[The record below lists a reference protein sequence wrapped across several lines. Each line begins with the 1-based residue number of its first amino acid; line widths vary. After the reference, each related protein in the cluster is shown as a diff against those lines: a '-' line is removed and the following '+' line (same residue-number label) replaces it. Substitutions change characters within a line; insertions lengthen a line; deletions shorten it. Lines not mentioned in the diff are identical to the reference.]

1 MSRGS
6 AVFIPRRIP
15 RFIRLYF
22 LYVAQLLHET
32 SKAVKIRKRI
42 YLGLPKHLKPLPSTR
57 CTVVVQIEQAIFTG
71 NGDYLSP
78 EAHSELD
85 ADPATAEV
93 VSRVRLHG
101 PLESFEKSSA
111 VVDYSALNIGRLREL
126 PELTSHS
133 AKFCT
138 IAPLLGNYS
147 TNREPRN
154 NVSVATMY
162 GSPERG
168 RRGRIASMLSDAG
181 IKVRNIHNFEDYE
194 IAFRDVAILLN
205 FRQVEHFSTP
215 EELRIL
221 PALLQGVVVI
231 AEDTPFAR
239 QSLCADFLV
248 FAEVSKL
255 TSVIMDLQCNYS
267 GYWTEIFGGDR
278 FSDFVRTL
286 EVENDAVA
294 AHVVQTVTSTKM

>member
-1 MSRGS
+1 MNSR
-6 AVFIPRRIP
+6 
-15 RFIRLYF
+15 
-22 LYVAQLLHET
+22 Q
-32 SKAVKIRKRI
+32 KIF
-42 YLGLPKHLKPLPSTR
+42 LGLPKHLKALPQSWN
-57 CTVVVQIEQAIFTG
+57 TVVLQIEQAVFTG
-71 NGDYLSP
+71 TTDQLSP
-78 EAHSELD
+78 EGLSELD

-93 VSRVRLHG
+93 HEGVRLHG

-111 VVDYSALNIGRLREL
+111 VVDYSALNIERLTDL
-126 PELTSHS
+126 PELKSHS
-133 AKFCT
+133 AKFCAV
-138 IAPLLGNYS
+138 APLLGKYS
-147 TNREPRN
+147 NSREPRN
-154 NVSVATMY
+154 NVTVASMY

-168 RRGRIASMLSDAG
+168 RRGRMNSMLTEAG
-181 IKVRNIHNFEDYE
+181 IKVHNIHNFEDYE

-221 PALLQGVVVI
+221 PALLQGVLVI

-255 TSVIMDLQCNYS
+255 ASVITDLRSNYS
-267 GYWTEIFGGDR
+267 RYWTEIFGGDR

-286 EVENDAVA
+286 EIANNAVA
-294 AHVVQTVTSTKM
+294 AHVVQTVTSAKM